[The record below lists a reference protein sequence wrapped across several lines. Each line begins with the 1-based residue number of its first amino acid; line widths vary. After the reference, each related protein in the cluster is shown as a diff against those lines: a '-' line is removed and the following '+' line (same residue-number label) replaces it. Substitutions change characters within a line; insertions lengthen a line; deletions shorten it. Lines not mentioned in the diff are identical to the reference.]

1 MTSVNKE
8 KRMEKKYL
16 VIKCSVVDLQYKINL
31 YSEEYEVT
39 HIAPVPGSCIE
50 EFVVIMSR
58 KK

>member
-1 MTSVNKE
+1 
-8 KRMEKKYL
+8 MEKKYL